1 MCSDVED
8 GEVSSS
14 TISNDETISPSEM
27 LSSTLQV
34 KVKIEHNGSL
44 EPPDNQE
51 HPEGV
56 VVTPSPMKKV
66 KTDTNT
72 MIAMI
77 FLPNLAVVDM
87 IRITLVS
94 LNWTMT

>member
-1 MCSDVED
+1 
-8 GEVSSS
+8 
-14 TISNDETISPSEM
+14 M
-27 LSSTLQV
+27 LSSTLQDQ
-34 KVKIEHNGSL
+34 HNGAL